1 MKLRA
6 LHKGES
12 ATITAVQ
19 VQGSLG
25 HRLREMGF
33 VCGTRVTVEGRAP
46 LRDPVRLR
54 LKGQVITLRNNE
66 ADHIDV
72 RREVNGH
79 D

>member
-12 ATITAVQ
+12 GIITAVQ
-19 VQGSLG
+19 IQGCLG

-33 VCGTRVTVEGRAP
+33 VPGTQVTVEGRAP

-54 LKGQVITLRNNE
+54 LKGQSITLRKGE
-66 ADHIDV
+66 ADHI
-72 RREVNGH
+72 EVQRGEN
-79 D
+79 DA